1 MYICNLVIIKLQVL
15 MHVIKIFSKS
25 VGLYV
30 VWTQR
35 TPHYLLLVDVG
46 LRSFTS
52 FECPTRCRHRDAS
65 WRSRQYATVVSSNVI
80 RLCCFRMS
88 RRDVY
93 FLSLYCVLLCYDC
106 DGNLV
111 YGWTCQSHNPQL
123 RVILVRATCSPKPR
137 IKWRCA
143 SDSLSSGCCHQI
155 GIRYKCLVEVLPPR
169 TIANALNVFWDVELV
184 PVSIGPIGLVSRPS
198 PRMLLMFFFAEFYAM
213 KIVTRQEQ
221 SWLMVT
227 IYVTGDMIELLYLI
241 TTSEIS

>member
-80 RLCCFRMS
+80 RLCCWRSASECPDAMCTS
-88 RRDVY
+88 WACIVSCCAMTVTET
-93 FLSLYCVLLCYDC
+93 LSMAEHVKAII
-106 DGNLV
+106 
-111 YGWTCQSHNPQL
+111 H
-123 RVILVRATCSPKPR
+123 VILVRATCSPKSR

-155 GIRYKCLVEVLPPR
+155 GIRYKCLVGFYHRGRLP
-169 TIANALNVFWDVELV
+169 THWTFFETWNSFWFLSVRL
-184 PVSIGPIGLVSRPS
+184 
-198 PRMLLMFFFAEFYAM
+198 A
-213 KIVTRQEQ
+213 
-221 SWLMVT
+221 
-227 IYVTGDMIELLYLI
+227 
-241 TTSEIS
+241 